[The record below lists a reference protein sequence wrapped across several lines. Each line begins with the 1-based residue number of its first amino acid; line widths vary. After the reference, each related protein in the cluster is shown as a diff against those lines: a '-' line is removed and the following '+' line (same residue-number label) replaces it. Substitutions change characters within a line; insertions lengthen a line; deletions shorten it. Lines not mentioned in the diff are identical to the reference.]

1 MLVLE
6 NDAKAT
12 GGVRQALIY
21 EILQKD
27 MVLEKGCV
35 GFVLGIFLC
44 SGRSHSVLRSFKTDG
59 KEHV

>member
-12 GGVRQALIY
+12 GGVRQAPIY

-35 GFVLGIFLC
+35 GLVLGILGYFSLFWE
-44 SGRSHSVLRSFKTDG
+44 SFSFKII
-59 KEHV
+59 